1 MSTFQNSDPAVTT
14 ELDWDRIRELRQYL
28 CFWSNFESCLAA
40 QSLFSNMMVC
50 GESGGSWLATMEE
63 IVCNNQEV
71 RLNVVLRDLRLISR
85 FVIIAMISSRLTEF
99 VIDSKYSLRSD
110 LGVRVKVGDGVCCSV
125 QGGRI
130 VSCVVNIVGID

>member
-1 MSTFQNSDPAVTT
+1 MEIKGHSHRWIIDSICSQSWWYWYNRFRVSTFQNSDPAVTT

-63 IVCNNQEV
+63 IAFNNQEV

-99 VIDSKYSLRSD
+99 VIDAKYAL
-110 LGVRVKVGDGVCCSV
+110 
-125 QGGRI
+125 
-130 VSCVVNIVGID
+130 